1 MKTAIIEALDAAS
14 DGYSSDRV
22 VADPE
27 LNRCFIS
34 ECRLRGLEDS
44 AKDLN
49 RALLNLRKAGG
60 LTGRPR
66 AKRTHF
72 HNEDEYR
79 FASEIAARF
88 LERRDG
94 ISLDSII
101 CNPDSV
107 SEFDKVAARIVPG
120 YSPLQYR
127 WAALGLRKKKK
138 LTPEIIGRIAPP
150 ENVINIPIN
159 EIVPDEL
166 PTFQG
171 IYLFISTDQ
180 LLYVGET
187 ENLRKRL
194 KKHLEHSDNKGLAH
208 WIWEYG
214 TESLHIELQILKS
227 GTKTAVRKAIE
238 LEMIRSR
245 QPIFNIKR

>member
-1 MKTAIIEALDAAS
+1 MKMAIIEALDTAS

-27 LNRCFIS
+27 LNRRFIS
-34 ECRLRGLEDS
+34 ECRLRGLEDP
-44 AKDLN
+44 AEDLN

-60 LTGRPR
+60 LTGRLR

-79 FASEIAARF
+79 FASEIATRF

-101 CNPDSV
+101 CNPHKV
-107 SEFDKVAARIVPG
+107 SEFDEVAARIVPG

-138 LTPEIIGRIAPP
+138 LAPEITGRIVPP
-150 ENVINIPIN
+150 EDIINIPIN

-166 PTFQG
+166 PVSQG
-171 IYLFISTDQ
+171 IYLFISSDQ

-194 KKHLEHSDNKGLAH
+194 KKHLVLCK
-208 WIWEYG
+208 Y
-214 TESLHIELQILKS
+214 
-227 GTKTAVRKAIE
+227 
-238 LEMIRSR
+238 
-245 QPIFNIKR
+245 